1 MVAGFGGRMSA
12 ASVTQ
17 PAQPGQHRHPRIA
30 AHALDGQP
38 DAPAALRRLADRAAD
53 LARRGKGV
61 GFRRPH
67 HAIAWLMS
75 RSVTPQHDQ
84 MMIIVVG

>member
-12 ASVTQ
+12 ASVT
-17 PAQPGQHRHPRIA
+17 QPGQHRHPRIA